1 MSERMQLYRLIVRG
15 IVTVIIAL
23 SLIVG
28 MFLLVRELPDD
39 PDTALVAILGTVL
52 VVLLLPWAMWST
64 QYRPT
69 QTGRVVTDE
78 ACLSN

>member
-15 IVTVIIAL
+15 VVTVIIAL

-39 PDTALVAILGTVL
+39 PDTALVAILGTVFGGL
-52 VVLLLPWAMWST
+52 ATALGYVVNAIST
-64 QYRPT
+64 NPDRKD
-69 QTGRVVTDE
+69 GSD
-78 ACLSN
+78 